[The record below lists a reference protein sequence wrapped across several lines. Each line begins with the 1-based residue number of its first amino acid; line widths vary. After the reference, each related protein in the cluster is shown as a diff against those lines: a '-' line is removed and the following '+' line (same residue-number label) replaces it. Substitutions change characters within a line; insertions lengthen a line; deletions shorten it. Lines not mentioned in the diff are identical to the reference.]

1 MDPFETKLQLAPHLV
16 LTATPDGSTYLTET
30 ARSFRVKEPLQ
41 AALLQRADGTRTGE
55 QLMLALDGQFGGAEV
70 LHALRRLQER
80 GMLVENG
87 SGLTASEAAF
97 WSPQGLE
104 RGGLGRLSST
114 QVGLTVLEPLDANP
128 LVQALR
134 GAGVRVADAAG
145 PSGLELIVGVN
156 YLAPRFLGR
165 LREARSRGVACLAAK
180 LEGQSAWLGPF
191 ITGGDG
197 VPCPACV
204 EQCLERNRPIAK
216 YLAREGR
223 DYVEPASGKLPV
235 SLEVAAGFVALRLAD
250 SIVKAELSALAT
262 KLLALDL
269 RSFQL
274 TEHALTRRPQCPEC
288 GSAKWMHDQ
297 MLRPVTLTEREH
309 LHGDDGG
316 YRTIS
321 PEETHA
327 RYRHLV
333 SPVTGVLTSLG
344 ELRERSLPLLPVYAA
359 GYFVS
364 PLASAAESSETFD
377 RTSLGKGRS
386 HAQSRASALCEGLE
400 RYAAVW
406 QGDEARV
413 RKSFAAL
420 GSEAIDPRELQN
432 FSERQYQT
440 RTDKSDRRR
449 MIPLPF
455 DPNQVLDW
463 SPAWSLTHQAR
474 RWLPTAY
481 CFTLTPTAQE
491 ERVVTYNPNGHAAGN
506 CLEEAVLQ
514 GFLEL
519 VERDASAVWWYNRLE
534 RPCVDLQSF
543 GDEFFRQVI
552 DLDRSLGLDLH
563 VLDLTHDLGI
573 PVMVAMGLEERT
585 GRYFMGFGCHLD
597 AGLAVQRALTEL
609 HQVYDPDRSR
619 ESLRSNAVISSTSAS
634 CARVRAWR
642 PLRPAPLN
650 AREARA
656 WRRPFNTAWTRWPTP
671 AWKPSC
677 STTLGPT
684 SACPRSRWSCPA
696 CATSGRASARGAC
709 TTCRTSS
716 AGSSGRSARVSSTL
730 YRS

>member
-1 MDPFETKLQLAPHLV
+1 
-16 LTATPDGSTYLTET
+16 
-30 ARSFRVKEPLQ
+30 
-41 AALLQRADGTRTGE
+41 
-55 QLMLALDGQFGGAEV
+55 MLAFDGQFGGAQV

-80 GMLVENG
+80 GILVENG
-87 SGLTASEAAF
+87 SALTASEAAF

-114 QVGLTVLEPLDANP
+114 PVGLAVIEPLEAAP
-128 LVQALR
+128 LVRALR
-134 GAGVRVADAAG
+134 GAGVRAADASDEG
-145 PSGLELIVGVN
+145 GLELVVGAS
-156 YLAPRFLGR
+156 YLEPRFLGR

-191 ITGGDG
+191 MTGGDG
-197 VPCPACV
+197 VPCPACL
-204 EQCLERNRPIAK
+204 EQCLERNRPIAN
-216 YLAREGR
+216 YLARAGR
-223 DYVEPASGKLPV
+223 DHVQPASGRLPV
-235 SLEVAAGFVALRLAD
+235 SVEVAAGFVALRLAD
-250 SIVKAELSALAT
+250 CIVKGELSALSA
-262 KLLALDL
+262 KLLSLDL

-274 TEHALTRRPQCPEC
+274 TEHTVTRRPQCPEC
-288 GSAKWMHDQ
+288 GSARWMHDQ
-297 MLRPVTLTEREH
+297 MLRPIALTEREH
-309 LHGDDGG
+309 VHGDDGG

-321 PEETHA
+321 PEQTHE

-344 ELRERSLPLLPVYAA
+344 ELRERSLALLPVYAA

-364 PLASAAESSETFD
+364 PLTSAAESSETFD

-420 GSEAIDPRELQN
+420 APEAIDPRELQN

-455 DPNQVLDW
+455 DPQQVLDW

-481 CFTLTPTAQE
+481 CLTHAPTAPE
-491 ERVVTYNPNGHAAGN
+491 ERVATYNPNGHAAGN

-534 RPCVDLQSF
+534 RPCVDLHSF
-543 GDEFFRQVI
+543 DDAFFRQVI

-563 VLDLTHDLGI
+563 VLDLTHDLAI
-573 PVMVAMGLEERT
+573 PVMVALGLEERT

-609 HQVYDPDRSR
+609 HQVYDPTGTGESPFKRGDFEHERFLRPSR
-619 ESLRSNAVISSTSAS
+619 TLPSTPASAFERPRGKSLAQAIQYCVDAV
-634 CARVRAWR
+634 ARAGMETIVLDHTRPDIGLATVKVVVPGLRHFWPRLGPGRLYDVPHQLGWLER
-642 PLRPAPLN
+642 PLSESELNPVPL
-650 AREARA
+650 
-656 WRRPFNTAWTRWPTP
+656 
-671 AWKPSC
+671 
-677 STTLGPT
+677 LM
-684 SACPRSRWSCPA
+684 
-696 CATSGRASARGAC
+696 
-709 TTCRTSS
+709 
-716 AGSSGRSARVSSTL
+716 
-730 YRS
+730 